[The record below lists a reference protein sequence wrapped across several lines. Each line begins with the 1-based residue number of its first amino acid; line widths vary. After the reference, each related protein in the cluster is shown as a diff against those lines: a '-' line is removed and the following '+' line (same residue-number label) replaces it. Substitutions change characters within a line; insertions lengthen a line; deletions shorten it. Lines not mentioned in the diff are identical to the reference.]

1 MKRDAIARLKDEHSV
16 RACCR
21 ALGISRSSYYESEGR
36 LQRREEQE
44 RPIVEDI
51 KAAQK
56 HRYKRYFGSPRMVGE
71 LQKRG
76 HNIGRHKTARIM
88 RKYDL
93 AASKRR
99 RFVRTTEAKH
109 GQPVAPNHLNRSFKA
124 GSEERVWCADITY
137 LWTLSGWM
145 YLAVVLDVRTR
156 KWVGYAVANHMRTE
170 LVDEALRMAL
180 FHQVHEP
187 DMMHSDRGAQYASE
201 QHRELLK
208 DHGITLSM
216 SRKGDCWDN
225 AMVESFNGT
234 FKTEVGDT
242 FVDEHDVRASVF
254 DYHCFYNRERPH
266 STLGYLTPEQFEEQ
280 LGHRALSTHD
290 AHELAA

>member
-1 MKRDAIARLKDEHSV
+1 MKGEAIARLHSEYSV

-21 ALGISRSSYYESEGR
+21 ALGISRSSYYESEER
-36 LQRREEQE
+36 LKAREEQE

-71 LQKRG
+71 LRSRG
-76 HNIGRHKTARIM
+76 HNIGRPQTARIM

-93 AASKRR
+93 PASKRR
-99 RFVRTTEAKH
+99 RFVRTTDSKH
-109 GQPVAPNHLNRSFKA
+109 DQPVAQNHLNRSFKA
-124 GSEERVWCADITY
+124 GSEKRVWCADITY
-137 LWTLSGWM
+137 LWTPCGWM

-156 KWVGYAVANHMRTE
+156 KWVGYAVADHMRAE
-170 LVDEALRMAL
+170 LVDDALRMAL
-180 FHQVHEP
+180 VQECYAPH
-187 DMMHSDRGAQYASE
+187 MMHSDRGVQYASE
-201 QHRELLK
+201 QHRLLLK
-208 DHGITLSM
+208 DNSITLSM

-242 FVDEHDVRASVF
+242 FVDEQDVRRSVF
-254 DYHCFYNRERPH
+254 DYYCFYNQERPH
-266 STLGYLTPEQFEEQ
+266 SALGYRSPQKFEDELNRQ
-280 LGHRALSTHD
+280 EALPT
-290 AHELAA
+290 LKVAA